1 MIIKTIWE
9 NNVEI
14 FYTGNPRFFDNLFLE
29 LAIALRIQTSIARER
44 AANASNAGH
53 YYFRATMNGKLFS
66 VCLDNLLRI
75 TALTCQILT
84 APPKLRRS
92 RGWEFSHLTVLPTD
106 SFFIVRY
113 DNMASN
119 LSLLEDVQTFKCD
132 HCHRLTDEIVCP
144 SCGGQCRK
152 RKAGDRLV
160 QDALRWPCSP
170 SAKEPKV
177 PKQLSS
183 LVKKCPQ
190 WEEKISKLVE
200 SNQNYRHFS
209 YKEMEQEMS
218 RREVVKAAWEMLS
231 AKSASLVE
239 RIERRATKLD
249 ETTSFPSSEQQAF
262 ETVIQNSVADFRKT
276 SDKFIFGGE
285 FYVRSRRSK
294 CTWKGLLEMKDNASR
309 LRDHALYE
317 ELAGY
322 FNEAT
327 SFSSFLANDLPDIT
341 KFLKEKA
348 TILRQ
353 FNLDLQAKG
362 VASATKRANAKKK
375 RDEKLSALSGGMTF
389 VPLLRK
395 FIALKQVRNSLL
407 KLRKI
412 LKNA

>member
-1 MIIKTIWE
+1 MRRHL
-9 NNVEI
+9 
-14 FYTGNPRFFDNLFLE
+14 FPPR
-29 LAIALRIQTSIARER
+29 
-44 AANASNAGH
+44 SN
-53 YYFRATMNGKLFS
+53 R
-66 VCLDNLLRI
+66 
-75 TALTCQILT
+75 
-84 APPKLRRS
+84 P
-92 RGWEFSHLTVLPTD
+92 
-106 SFFIVRY
+106 
-113 DNMASN
+113 
-119 LSLLEDVQTFKCD
+119 
-132 HCHRLTDEIVCP
+132 
-144 SCGGQCRK
+144 
-152 RKAGDRLV
+152 
-160 QDALRWPCSP
+160 
-170 SAKEPKV
+170 
-177 PKQLSS
+177 
-183 LVKKCPQ
+183 
-190 WEEKISKLVE
+190 
-200 SNQNYRHFS
+200 
-209 YKEMEQEMS
+209 
-218 RREVVKAAWEMLS
+218 
-231 AKSASLVE
+231 
-239 RIERRATKLD
+239 
-249 ETTSFPSSEQQAF
+249 F

-309 LRDHALYE
+309 LRDHAFYE

-353 FNLDLQAKG
+353 FNLDLQA
-362 VASATKRANAKKK
+362 TKRANAKNK